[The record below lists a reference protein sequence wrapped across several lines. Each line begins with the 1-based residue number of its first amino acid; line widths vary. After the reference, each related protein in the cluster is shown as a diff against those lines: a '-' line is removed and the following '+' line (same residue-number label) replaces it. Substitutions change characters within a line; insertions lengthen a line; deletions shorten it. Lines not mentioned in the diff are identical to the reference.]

1 MCLNF
6 VVFVV
11 LQAPCTNQEIIVP
24 STKSHLVFLIL
35 ISELKNV
42 SDKEK
47 KPCVVFFL
55 LLLRNI
61 LFMCFR

>member
-47 KPCVVFFL
+47 KSCVVFFL